1 MVDFYKGEITIP
13 VSTLMTVAFGLFVT
27 IVFLIGVI
35 AYWRA
40 RIYRSEA
47 ARLKEEAER
56 EKRTAVEERTK
67 AELVLEETKRYGRR
81 PDRNPVSGKWGRL
94 GYAKGQNGG
103 NGSLGPAGPSES
115 EILRNM
121 LEIQAHAAERMER
134 RLIRLEFKDEAQL
147 SRMVAL
153 FKEIMS
159 R

>member
-13 VSTLMTVAFGLFVT
+13 ISALMTVAFGLFVT
-27 IVFLIGVI
+27 IVFMVGLI
-35 AYWRA
+35 AYWKA

-56 EKRTAVEERTK
+56 EKRIAVEERAK
-67 AELVLEETKRYGRR
+67 AELVLEEARRHGHRPERR
-81 PDRNPVSGKWGRL
+81 PASGKWGRL

-103 NGSLGPAGPSES
+103 PGSLGPAGPSES

-121 LEIQAHAAERMER
+121 LEIQAHATERMEKS
-134 RLIRLEFKDEAQL
+134 LIRLEIQDEAQL

-159 R
+159 H